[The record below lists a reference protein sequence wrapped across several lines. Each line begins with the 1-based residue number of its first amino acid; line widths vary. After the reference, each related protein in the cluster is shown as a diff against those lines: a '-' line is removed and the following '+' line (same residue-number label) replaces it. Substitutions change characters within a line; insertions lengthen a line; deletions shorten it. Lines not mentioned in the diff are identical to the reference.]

1 MQLLKQSF
9 KTTSVLTADALLVAL
24 GIKKGKLS
32 GDYYQNIV
40 NPTQAP
46 TNTGA
51 GNVYTSDPI
60 KPSKDQR
67 PYVQLWATNAP
78 KPAALTYTG
87 GNFSDM
93 TWNKPT
99 TANKTFTTNW
109 AARTLTQ
116 HTRLFYVTIEF
127 DSKDSG
133 AGTPSRTFVLNGQ
146 SYFRFSINYY
156 NAGGTIVG
164 PIKYIEIP
172 MPGKV
177 GPTTSTVMMLM
188 VMPEI
193 TQGTTTRL
201 TYQYYFTA
209 SGNVQP
215 IATESIGLS
224 IWLYE
229 QPLLQV
235 DGAADNPAGAVVPGS
250 YPYETLAEDPL
261 KNYFLSK
268 AFDTD
273 VVYSDRP
280 VVNEYTGQ
288 VRNLLPSLCETVSSL
303 NNGKKQFMSDPVTW
317 SFARENEILGD
328 GAELQRIM
336 VHLNPDI
343 TYTKGS
349 VIYTDKEPAQ
359 TISYG
364 DQTRN
369 LFHASNGLYY
379 EGTEIPTQQTS
390 ALLESG
396 FCVGYDLTNPNTAS
410 DFEAYLDLGY
420 EIVVQGVGKEGTAN
434 FFVDGVEQGFYRQLI
449 SGGVLNNIWPRQLNN
464 PRSFGYYVGGMGYT
478 QEAYVYGS
486 VRPRILGSENW
497 PDQDDYYTNW
507 RNAVLTAGF
516 VYDAA
521 DDSYTWRGQGG
532 TKQFTISML
541 DSIFPRISQ
550 DVEIHDIQTLTV
562 NQPIGSVVWDNN
574 PLTNRP
580 EGLLN
585 TIVASEIITDAV
597 GIIKQGT
604 TSVAS
609 GISNAG
615 QFAQKVYNN
624 TPQSVKDT
632 LIQMG
637 VNEFAQLAGL
647 PPIPIT
653 PKPGK
658 LRIVE
663 VTKKRQ
669 SATQIFQYGSEI
681 LQVANNGLRTT
692 LVDWQSDNDGLSNW
706 ENWADILPL
715 NNLAVTNVYD
725 FISWLQIIEEKSFR
739 LRHLGILRGDIC
751 RTDDAIT
758 GDTFLYFPC
767 HDLCPLVDESDRAM
781 VDPFYQMFGN
791 NVFNSY
797 LK

>member
-1 MQLLKQSF
+1 MQLLKQSY

-32 GDYYQNIV
+32 GDYYDNIV

-51 GNVYTSDPI
+51 GNIYTSNPI
-60 KPSKDQR
+60 KPSSDQR

-78 KPAALTYTG
+78 RTDALTYTG

-99 TANKTFTTNW
+99 TANKTFTNNW

-116 HTRLFYVTIEF
+116 HTRLFYLTIQF
-127 DSKDSG
+127 SSKDSG
-133 AGTPSRTFVLNGQ
+133 AGTPSRTFDLDGN

-156 NAGGTIVG
+156 DGSSAVVG
-164 PIKYIEIP
+164 PVKWIEIP

-188 VMPEI
+188 VMPSI
-193 TQGTTTRL
+193 TQGTTTRI
-201 TYQYYFTA
+201 TYQYYFSA
-209 SGNVQP
+209 KGNVQP
-215 IATESIGLS
+215 IATETVGLT

-229 QPLLQV
+229 QPILLD
-235 DGAADNPAGAVVPGS
+235 DGASDTPTGDPVPGS
-250 YPYETLAEDPL
+250 YPYATLAEDPL
-261 KNYFLSK
+261 KDFFLSR

-273 VVYSDRP
+273 VVYTDRP

-288 VRNLLPSLCETVSSL
+288 IRNLLPSLCETVNCV
-303 NNGKKQFMSDPVTW
+303 NNGKKQFMSDPITW
-317 SFARENEILGD
+317 SFARENEVLGD

-343 TYTKGS
+343 SYTKGS
-349 VIYTDKEPAQ
+349 VIFSDKTPAG
-359 TISYG
+359 TIQYG

-379 EGTEIPTQQTS
+379 EGSQIPTQQTS

-396 FCVGYDLTNPNTAS
+396 FCVGYDLTNPNTGS
-410 DFEAYLDLGY
+410 DFEAFLDIGY

-434 FFVDGVEQGFYRQLI
+434 FFINGIEQGFYRQLI
-449 SGGVLNNIWPRQLNN
+449 TGGKLNNIWPRQLNN
-464 PRSFGYYVGGMGYT
+464 PRSFGYYAGGMGYT
-478 QEAYVYGS
+478 QEAFVYGS

-516 VYDAA
+516 VHDEA
-521 DDSYTWRGQGG
+521 DDTYTWRGQGG
-532 TKQFTISML
+532 TKQFTPSML
-541 DSIFPRISQ
+541 DNIFPRISQ

-562 NQPIGSVVWDNN
+562 NQPIGSVIWDFV
-574 PLTNRP
+574 TSTDRP
-580 EGLLN
+580 EGYLN
-585 TIVASEIITDAV
+585 TIVVSEMITDTL
-597 GIIKQGT
+597 GIIKQGST
-604 TSVAS
+604 TVAS

-624 TPQSVKDT
+624 TPQSVKDV

-637 VNEFAQLAGL
+637 VNELTTLAGL
-647 PPIPIT
+647 PPIPVKA
-653 PKPGK
+653 PSGK
-658 LRIVE
+658 VRVAE
-663 VTKKRQ
+663 VTRKRQ
-669 SATQIFQYGSEI
+669 WTVGVDYDGQN
-681 LQVANNGLRTT
+681 LNVVNNGLKTILGDQQWDT
-692 LVDWQSDNDGLSNW
+692 FSTWAW
-706 ENWADILPL
+706 ENFADILPV
-715 NNLAVTNVYD
+715 NNLCVSNVYD
-725 FISWLQIIEEKSFR
+725 YSSFIEFIEETAFR
-739 LRHLGILRGDIC
+739 LRHLGVLRGDIC

-767 HDLCPLVDESDRAM
+767 HDLTSLVDESDRAM
-781 VDPFYQMFGN
+781 VDPFYQMFEN